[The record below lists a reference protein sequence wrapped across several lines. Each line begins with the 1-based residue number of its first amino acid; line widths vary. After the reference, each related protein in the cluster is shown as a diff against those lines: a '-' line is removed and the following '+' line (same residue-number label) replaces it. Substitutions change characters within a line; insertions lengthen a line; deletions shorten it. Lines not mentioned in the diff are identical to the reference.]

1 MNAEQLVAKIE
12 ANPCLAR
19 YFENWTTGSRI
30 CPCCV
35 EKVISLPDQQQF
47 EALLDAVI
55 TKNAEFKEAE
65 QKLEEA
71 TREPKRGLEEIGG
84 QYAAVERHLLIQ
96 LGWSVSDPSDRR

>member
-1 MNAEQLVAKIE
+1 
-12 ANPCLAR
+12 
-19 YFENWTTGSRI
+19 
-30 CPCCV
+30 
-35 EKVISLPDQQQF
+35 
-47 EALLDAVI
+47 VI

>member
-1 MNAEQLVAKIE
+1 MTREELVAKIE

-35 EKVISLPDQQQF
+35 KKAISLPDQQQF
-47 EALLDAVI
+47 ETLLDAVI

-65 QKLEEA
+65 RKLEEA
-71 TREPKRGLEEIGG
+71 TREPKLMLEEVRG
-84 QYAAVERHLLIQ
+84 QYSAVERHLLIQ